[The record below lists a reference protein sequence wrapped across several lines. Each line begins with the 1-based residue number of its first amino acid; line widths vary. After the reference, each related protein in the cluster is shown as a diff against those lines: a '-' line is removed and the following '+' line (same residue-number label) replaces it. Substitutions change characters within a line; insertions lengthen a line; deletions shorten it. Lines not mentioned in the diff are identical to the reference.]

1 MQLLRLSLWTK
12 YYDVIIQKKPFK
24 QYFHVVMALFLR
36 VVPSLSAN
44 YPKNYF
50 LLVKVVFGIFLVMKS
65 LVVLGFLLL
74 TQKQACLM
82 YLLMCRAE

>member
-24 QYFHVVMALFLR
+24 QYFHVVMVLFLR

-44 YPKNYF
+44 F
-50 LLVKVVFGIFLVMKS
+50 
-65 LVVLGFLLL
+65 
-74 TQKQACLM
+74 
-82 YLLMCRAE
+82 